1 MAFACRRVNEPQ
13 EKSVQNYVNCCWN
26 RQQFQDRVL
35 NNFDVIAMLSKLG
48 KEAVGRIKHRGPFV
62 FYTNS
67 ENFNGKLTGHVIS
80 LPSCA

>member
-1 MAFACRRVNEPQ
+1 MLTVAGTA
-13 EKSVQNYVNCCWN
+13 
-26 RQQFQDRVL
+26 QQFQDRVL